1 MFQVRASEVGRL
13 GPKTRSTGAV
23 ERLTPWHP
31 IWIGMFVE
39 KDSLQ
44 AQSFR
49 PSHSLYSPCPCSPKL
64 QQLQRNCAVGVLRR
78 IAKDA
83 ALLFLGGL

>member
-13 GPKTRSTGAV
+13 GPKTRSSGAV

-39 KDSLQ
+39 KYALQ
-44 AQSFR
+44 AQSS
-49 PSHSLYSPCPCSPKL
+49 PSIAFFVFSLP
-64 QQLQRNCAVGVLRR
+64 VLP
-78 IAKDA
+78 
-83 ALLFLGGL
+83 